1 MYLNICAHIF
11 CLTDFGSI
19 LYNFFEIMR
28 KTSRKKSLR
37 KYISA
42 NISNIVAIY
51 FFSLLFLSN
60 NVFALVKDFLPNLQ
74 AQILTDVLF
83 FARHIFLLCVFPN
96 CLIVFCYFA
105 QTSLILHFLFCLFWL
120 FFCFLQTKK
129 QIIKHSKKQ
138 RFSFSIKIRFAKN
151 IYFCSKVHFCVDK
164 YFFFY

>member
-60 NVFALVKDFLPNLQ
+60 NVFVLVKDFLPNLQ

-83 FARHIFLLCVFPN
+83 FARHIFSLCVFPN

-105 QTSLILHFLFCLFWL
+105 QTSLILHFLFLFVLAVLLL
-120 FFCFLQTKK
+120 FANKKTNHQTFKKTKIFVFDKNTFCEKYIFLLK
-129 QIIKHSKKQ
+129 S
-138 RFSFSIKIRFAKN
+138 ALL
-151 IYFCSKVHFCVDK
+151 C
-164 YFFFY
+164 